1 MKEKLQM
8 VDDDQVENVG
18 IMSGFMDEIDELL
31 EEISREEQEEGDDAD
46 MARMMART
54 PDSPEILMNNLR
66 GDMRSIDA
74 RREELADLV
83 GFREAEDTPEGV
95 LTLLQPILAQ
105 QAAPAMPMPAPMP
118 QGMPPEMAGMAPPPM
133 PRACLLRW
141 VVLVDCPW
149 TKDLR
154 LWRWLTE
161 AWSSILKTVTR
172 SHKALIR
179 GALPNLI
186 QLLQTL
192 DCPHT
197 LLKRFRQR

>member
-31 EEISREEQEEGDDAD
+31 EEISGEEQEEGDDAD

-83 GFREAEDTPEGV
+83 GFREAEETPEGV
-95 LTLLQPILAQ
+95 LALLQPIAQ
-105 QAAPAMPMPAPMP
+105 RSRPRLLCLCLHLCHRACPLKW
-118 QGMPPEMAGMAPPPM
+118 PEWLHLLCH
-133 PRACLLRW
+133 RACLLRW

-154 LWRWLTE
+154 LWQWLTE
-161 AWSSILKTVTR
+161 AWSSIFKTVAKR
-172 SHKALIR
+172 R
-179 GALPNLI
+179 ALPQI
-186 QLLQTL
+186 VV
-192 DCPHT
+192 PT
-197 LLKRFRQR
+197 LLKLWQQP